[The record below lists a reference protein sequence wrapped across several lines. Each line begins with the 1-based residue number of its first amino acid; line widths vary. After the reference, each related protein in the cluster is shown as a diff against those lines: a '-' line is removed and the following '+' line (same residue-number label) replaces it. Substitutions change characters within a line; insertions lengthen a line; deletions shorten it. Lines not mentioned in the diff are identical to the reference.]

1 MLTKT
6 YDVVYWDE
14 SGKKEIINSFPT
26 MEQAQQTFFKC
37 MEGDKEAQINASY
50 DIEESYQGVPGY

>member
-14 SGKKEIINSFPT
+14 GGKKEIVNSFPT
-26 MEQAQQTFFKC
+26 LGRSTTGFFKVY
-37 MEGDKEAQINASY
+37 GRR
-50 DIEESYQGVPGY
+50 

>member
-1 MLTKT
+1 MLVKS

-14 SGKKEIINSFPT
+14 EGKKEIVNTFRT
-26 MEQAQQTFFKC
+26 LEEAQQVYFKC

>member
-14 SGKKEIINSFPT
+14 SGKKEIVNSFST
-26 MEQAQQTFFKC
+26 LEEAQQVFFKC

-50 DIEESYQGVPGY
+50 DIEEGYVGVPGY